1 MIDLQKTFEEFDDEY
16 RNFDKVENALSA
28 RADLCALLLLD
39 KLLPS
44 DINIID
50 FAGGDEIAFDV
61 DCKKLAK
68 VSTSQDILTLVRCGV
83 RYDDDTGK
91 LAMFV

>member
-50 FAGGDEIAFDV
+50 FDRVNLKGPR
-61 DCKKLAK
+61 
-68 VSTSQDILTLVRCGV
+68 VR
-83 RYDDDTGK
+83 RDYT
-91 LAMFV
+91 